1 MRPRRIPQFAMKD
14 AGDPR
19 RHLGLLIS
27 LLAIFITSPFVIPY
41 YYGPT
46 ILNIIAAIVLLSAT
60 FAVSER
66 RSLFIFALVAST
78 VSIALTFWLAIART
92 HWLIIVSHSCLVVVI
107 SFFAVAILS
116 YVLRS
121 GKVTSDKI
129 YAAICVYLL
138 LGYAFTFVYSL
149 IEEVEPGSFTSL
161 ISSAPHDLVSRVMQM
176 RYFSFV
182 TLTSVGYGDFVPHS
196 QLART
201 TALLEAMLGQFYL
214 VALIGRLVGLHIVH
228 GNPERSE
235 RRLE

>member
-1 MRPRRIPQFAMKD
+1 MKA

-19 RHLGLLIS
+19 RHLWLLIS
-27 LLAIFITSPFVIPY
+27 LLVIFITSPFVVPY

-66 RSLFIFALVAST
+66 RSFFIFALAAST
-78 VSIALTFWLAIART
+78 ISIALTFWLAAART
-92 HWLIIVSHSCLVVVI
+92 HWLIIVSHGSLIIVI

-138 LGYAFTFVYSL
+138 FGYSFAFVYSL
-149 IEEVEPGSFTSL
+149 IEEIEPGSFTSL
-161 ISSAPHDLVSRVMQM
+161 ISIAPHDLVSRVMQM

-182 TLTSVGYGDFVPHS
+182 TLTTVGYGDLVPHS

-228 GNPERSE
+228 SGE
-235 RRLE
+235 RRE